1 MTVEQLEIKHWLNR
15 AFYADKKVEVLKMR
29 VQQCRDHAQGLTA
42 CYSGNDS
49 GKTDGSK
56 NGTENALMR
65 LADMEMKL
73 TQQIIE
79 LLDITDE
86 ISEAIAKLN
95 DNDLETVLMHRYILF
110 HTIERTAEIMGYSPE
125 TVKRKQRKAI
135 ERLTPFD
142 LV

>member
-1 MTVEQLEIKHWLNR
+1 MTIEQLETKNWLNR

-29 VQQCRDHAQGLTA
+29 VQQCRERAQGLTA